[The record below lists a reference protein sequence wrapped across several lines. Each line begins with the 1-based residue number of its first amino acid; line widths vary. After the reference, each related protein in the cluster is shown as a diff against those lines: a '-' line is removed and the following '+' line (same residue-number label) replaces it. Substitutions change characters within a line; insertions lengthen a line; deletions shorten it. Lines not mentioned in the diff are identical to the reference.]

1 MSRKQDV
8 AKARYW
14 QETIGEAVRSGM
26 SVREFCRL
34 RKLDVAQFYW
44 WRRRLRETK
53 PPRTMGKPGGDQ
65 ARFALVAD
73 GADPTEAGIE
83 LVLGNGRRLRL
94 HRGVDE
100 ATLRSVLAALER
112 PAC

>member
-1 MSRKQDV
+1 MSKRHDE
-8 AKARYW
+8 AKARFW
-14 QETIGEAVRSGM
+14 QAAMREAAGSGF
-26 SVREFCRL
+26 SVREFCRR

-53 PPRTMGKPGGDQ
+53 PPRTMDKPGGDQ

-73 GADPTEAGIE
+73 GADPTDAGIE

-94 HRGVDE
+94 RRGVDE
-100 ATLRSVLAALER
+100 ATLRSVLAALEP